1 MSNLFDL
8 NMEKVLENWLVSDA
22 LREIIANA
30 LDETM
35 LTYAP
40 DIKIYKD
47 SNKVWHIRDYGRG
60 IQYFHLT
67 QNENK
72 EKLNCNELIGKF
84 GVGLKDAL
92 AVLYRKGCK
101 VVIDSK
107 YHHMTITMA
116 QKVGFDV
123 KTLHVQLDDP
133 IDKKMRGTDFTIYGL
148 RDMDIDDAKSMFL
161 VFNKPTLLEKT
172 MYGDVYKC
180 KYDGLIGG
188 TIYINGVKVASEP
201 NFMFDYNITHINKQ
215 IRDAL
220 NRERSNVG
228 RTAYAN
234 TVKYIL
240 KSCKSDDVL
249 IPLVD
254 DLHHITMGLNKD
266 ETSWVDVASYAAN
279 VLNKSGDF
287 VFMTANQRSNLSN
300 QQVEIFEESGKK
312 LVIVTDAVFGKISDE
327 VLTFKNIYDVYADS
341 FEYKFI
347 EYNSLSDAEKR
358 IFSLKDLIIK
368 FIGSQY
374 KICTDIVVSETI
386 RINEMG
392 TSTYGTYD
400 GSKIIIKR
408 CVLSNPVLF
417 CEVLAHELCHHQHGY
432 FDNTRDFENDLSSML
447 GYSIY
452 HCIKN
457 ITDEED
463 AALNE

>member
-30 LDETM
+30 LDETV
-35 LTYAP
+35 LTHAP

-47 SNKVWHIRDYGRG
+47 SNKAWHIRDYGRG
-60 IQYFHLT
+60 IKHSHLT

-92 AVLYRKGCK
+92 AVLYRKGYK

-116 QKVGFDV
+116 QKAGFDV

-133 IDKKMRGTDFTIYGL
+133 INKRMKGTDFTIYGL
-148 RDMDIDDAKSMFL
+148 KDTDIDDAKSMFL
-161 VFNKPTLLEKT
+161 IFNKLTLLEKT
-172 MYGDVYKC
+172 KYGEVYKC
-180 KYDGLIGG
+180 KYDGLMGG
-188 TIYINGVKVASEP
+188 TIYINGVKVASES

-215 IRDAL
+215 IRKAL

-228 RTAYAN
+228 RSAYAD

-240 KSCKSDDVL
+240 KSCISDDVL
-249 IPLVD
+249 RPLVD
-254 DLHHITMGLNKD
+254 DLHHVTMGINKD
-266 ETSWVDVASYAAN
+266 ETAWVDVAAYAAN
-279 VLNKSGDF
+279 VLNKSGEF

-300 QQVEIFEESGKK
+300 QQVEIFKESGKK
-312 LVIVTDAVFGKISDE
+312 LVIVTDAVFGKISGN
-327 VLTFKNIYDVYADS
+327 VVTFKNIYDDYTDS
-341 FEYKFI
+341 FEYKFV

-358 IFSLKDLIIK
+358 IFNLKDLIIK
-368 FIGSQY
+368 FIKSQY
-374 KICTDIVVSETI
+374 KVCTDIVVSETI
-386 RINEMG
+386 RVNELG
-392 TSTYGTYD
+392 TSTNGAYD
-400 GSKIIIKR
+400 GSKVIIKR
-408 CVLSNPVLF
+408 SVLSNPVLF

-432 FDNTRDFENDLSSML
+432 YDNTRDFENDLSSML
-447 GYSIY
+447 DYSIY
-452 HCIKN
+452 HCVEN
-457 ITDEED
+457 IADENTVISE
-463 AALNE
+463 

>member
-8 NMEKVLENWLVSDA
+8 NTEKVLENWLISDA

-30 LDETM
+30 LDEAV
-35 LTYAP
+35 LTHAP

-47 SNKVWHIRDYGRG
+47 SNKAWHIRDYGRG
-60 IQYFHLT
+60 LQYLHLT

-92 AVLYRKGCK
+92 AVLYRKNCK

-116 QKVGFDV
+116 QKAGFDV

-133 IDKKMRGTDFTIYGL
+133 INKRMKGTDFTIYGL
-148 RDMDIDDAKSMFL
+148 KYTDIDDAKSMFL

-172 MYGDVYKC
+172 KYGEVYKC
-180 KYDGLIGG
+180 KYDGLMGG

-215 IRDAL
+215 IRKAL

-228 RTAYAN
+228 RTAYAD
-234 TVKYIL
+234 TVKNIL
-240 KSCKSDDVL
+240 KSCKSDEVL
-249 IPLVD
+249 VPLVD
-254 DLHHITMGLNKD
+254 DLHCITMGLNKD
-266 ETSWVDVASYAAN
+266 ETSWVDVASYAAS

-287 VFMTANQRSNLSN
+287 VFMTAIQRSNLSN
-300 QQVEIFEESGKK
+300 QQVEIFKESGKR
-312 LVIVTDAVFGKISDE
+312 LVIVTDAVFGKISGN
-327 VLTFKNIYDVYADS
+327 VTTFNNIYDDYAES
-341 FEYKFI
+341 FKYDFVDYKD
-347 EYNSLSDAEKR
+347 LSDAEKQV
-358 IFSLKDLIIK
+358 FNLKGLVIEFIK
-368 FIGSQY
+368 SHY
-374 KICTDIVVSETI
+374 KVCTDIVISETI
-386 RINEMG
+386 RVNELG
-392 TSTYGTYD
+392 TSTNGVYD
-400 GSKIIIKR
+400 GGKIIIKR
-408 CVLSNPVLF
+408 SVLSNPVLF

-452 HCIKN
+452 HCIRN
-457 ITDEED
+457 IADEDTRE
-463 AALNE
+463 

>member
-30 LDETM
+30 LDETV
-35 LTYAP
+35 LTKSP

-47 SNKVWHIRDYGRG
+47 LNKVWHIRDYGRG
-60 IQYFHLT
+60 IRYSHLT

-116 QKVGFDV
+116 QKAGFDV

-133 IDKKMRGTDFTIYGL
+133 IDDRMKGTDFTIYGL
-148 RDMDIDDAKSMFL
+148 RDMDINNAKSMFL
-161 VFNKPTLLEKT
+161 IFNKPTLLEKT
-172 MYGDVYKC
+172 KYGDVYKC
-180 KYDGLIGG
+180 KDITGG
-188 TIYINGVKVASEP
+188 TIYINGVRVASEP

-215 IRDAL
+215 IRKAL

-228 RTAYAN
+228 RTAYAD
-234 TVKYIL
+234 TVKNIL
-240 KSCKSDDVL
+240 KSCKSDEVL

-254 DLHHITMGLNKD
+254 DLQLIMTGTNKD

-287 VFMTANQRSNLSN
+287 VFMTANQRSHLSN

-312 LVIVTDAVFGKISDE
+312 LVIVTDAVFDKISNE
-327 VLTFKNIYDVYADS
+327 VTTFKNIYDIYADS
-341 FEYKFI
+341 FEYKFV

-368 FIGSQY
+368 FVGLQY

-386 RINEMG
+386 RVNELG
-392 TSTYGTYD
+392 TSTYGAYD

-457 ITDEED
+457 IADEED
-463 AALNE
+463 MMIDK

>member
-8 NMEKVLENWLVSDA
+8 NMEKVLENWLISDA

-35 LTYAP
+35 LTHAP

-116 QKVGFDV
+116 QKAGFDV

-148 RDMDIDDAKSMFL
+148 RDMDINNAKSMFL
-161 VFNKPTLLEKT
+161 VFNKPILLEKT
-172 MYGDVYKC
+172 KYGEVYKC
-180 KYDGLIGG
+180 KDTMGS
-188 TIYINGVKVASEP
+188 TIYINGVRVASEP

-215 IRDAL
+215 IRKAL

-228 RTAYAN
+228 RTAYAD
-234 TVKYIL
+234 TVKNIL
-240 KSCKSDDVL
+240 KSCKSDEVL

-254 DLHHITMGLNKD
+254 DLHRITMGLNKD
-266 ETSWVDVASYAAN
+266 ETSWVDVASYAAS

-287 VFMTANQRSNLSN
+287 VFMTATQRSNLSN
-300 QQVEIFEESGKK
+300 QQVEIFKESGKR
-312 LVIVTDAVFGKISDE
+312 LVIVTDAVFGKISNS
-327 VLTFKNIYDVYADS
+327 VITFGNIYDDYAES
-341 FEYKFI
+341 FKYEFVD
-347 EYNSLSDAEKR
+347 YNDLSDVEKQV
-358 IFSLKDLIIK
+358 FDLKDLVIK
-368 FIGSQY
+368 FIKSQY
-374 KICTDIVVSETI
+374 KVCTDIVVSETI
-386 RINEMG
+386 RVNELG
-392 TSTYGTYD
+392 TSTNGAYD
-400 GSKIIIKR
+400 GSKVIIKR
-408 CVLSNPVLF
+408 SVLSNPVLF

-452 HCIKN
+452 HCIRN
-457 ITDEED
+457 IADEDTRE
-463 AALNE
+463 

>member
-8 NMEKVLENWLVSDA
+8 NTEKVLENWLVSDA

-30 LDETM
+30 LDETV
-35 LTYAP
+35 LTYTS

-60 IQYFHLT
+60 LQYFHLT

-84 GVGLKDAL
+84 DVGLKDAL

-116 QKVGFDV
+116 QKAGFDV

-133 IDKKMRGTDFTIYGL
+133 IDKKMEGTDFTIYGL
-148 RDMDIDDAKSMFL
+148 RDMDINNAKSMFL
-161 VFNKPTLLEKT
+161 IFNKPTLLEKT
-172 MYGDVYKC
+172 KYGEVYKC
-180 KYDGLIGG
+180 NNLMGG
-188 TIYINGVKVASEP
+188 TIYINGVKVAFEP

-215 IRDAL
+215 IRKAL
-220 NRERSNVG
+220 NRERSDVG
-228 RTAYAN
+228 RTAYAD

-240 KSCKSDDVL
+240 KSCIRDDVL
-249 IPLVD
+249 RPLVD
-254 DLHHITMGLNKD
+254 DLHHVTMGINKD
-266 ETSWVDVASYAAN
+266 ETAWVDVAAYAAN
-279 VLNKSGDF
+279 VLNKSGEF

-300 QQVEIFEESGKK
+300 QQVEIFKESGKK
-312 LVIVTDAVFGKISDE
+312 LVIVTDAVFGKISGN
-327 VLTFKNIYDVYADS
+327 VITFGNIYDDYAES
-341 FEYKFI
+341 FKYEFVD
-347 EYNSLSDAEKR
+347 YNDLSDVEKQV
-358 IFSLKDLIIK
+358 FNLKGLVIEFIK
-368 FIGSQY
+368 SHY
-374 KICTDIVVSETI
+374 KVCTDIVISETI
-386 RINEMG
+386 RVNELG
-392 TSTYGTYD
+392 TSTNGVYD
-400 GSKIIIKR
+400 GGKIIIKR
-408 CVLSNPVLF
+408 SVLSNPVLF

-452 HCIKN
+452 HCIRN
-457 ITDEED
+457 IADEDTRE
-463 AALNE
+463 

>member
-30 LDETM
+30 LDETV
-35 LTYAP
+35 LTHAP

-116 QKVGFDV
+116 QKAGFDV
-123 KTLHVQLDDP
+123 KTLHVKLDDL

-148 RDMDIDDAKSMFL
+148 KDTDIDDAKSMFL
-161 VFNKPTLLEKT
+161 IFNKPILLEKT
-172 MYGDVYKC
+172 KYGEVYKC

-215 IRDAL
+215 IRKAL

-228 RTAYAN
+228 RTAYAD
-234 TVKYIL
+234 TVKNIL
-240 KSCKSDDVL
+240 KSCKSDEVL

-254 DLHHITMGLNKD
+254 DLHRITMGLNKD
-266 ETSWVDVASYAAN
+266 ETSWVDVASYAAS

-287 VFMTANQRSNLSN
+287 VFMTATQRSNLSN
-300 QQVEIFEESGKK
+300 QQVEIFKESGKR
-312 LVIVTDAVFGKISDE
+312 LVIVTDAVFGKISNS
-327 VLTFKNIYDVYADS
+327 VITFGNIYDDYAES
-341 FEYKFI
+341 FKYEFLD
-347 EYNSLSDAEKR
+347 YNDLSDVEKQV
-358 IFSLKDLIIK
+358 FDLKDLVIK
-368 FIGSQY
+368 FIKSQY
-374 KICTDIVVSETI
+374 KVCTDIVVSETI
-386 RINEMG
+386 RVNELG
-392 TSTYGTYD
+392 TSTNGAYD
-400 GSKIIIKR
+400 GSKVIIKR
-408 CVLSNPVLF
+408 SVLSNPVLF

-432 FDNTRDFENDLSSML
+432 YDNTRDFENDLSSML

-452 HCIKN
+452 HCVEN
-457 ITDEED
+457 IADENTVISE
-463 AALNE
+463 